1 MSSRRAAAFP
11 TSARKSIGSKAAAK
25 THWKQSKRLDY
36 SKRIY
41 SLWKDTGISF
51 CVANAGRHPQRRLD
65 DPPLPAEAL
74 DRPSCDVDHF
84 PERSRTATL
93 ANVIWISRIA
103 GIKMDAGHGA
113 RANPSTAHSV
123 GDSFRLHGRC
133 SWASPC
139 PKQSNGCCRSCG
151 KLWGYDM
158 MQTARLTSAS
168 ADFEQMIT
176 QFRNRLRPPPALTLA
191 DWLRV
196 HVGLSST
203 EDDPRE
209 SLDFPPPRVDVH
221 RQLRAVLRA
230 VS

>member
-11 TSARKSIGSKAAAK
+11 PSARKSIGSKAAAK

-93 ANVIWISRIA
+93 AKVIWISRIA
-103 GIKMDAGHGA
+103 GAAA
-113 RANPSTAHSV
+113 RLGTEQSSRAK
-123 GDSFRLHGRC
+123 
-133 SWASPC
+133 C
-139 PKQSNGCCRSCG
+139 PKSRSGATSCG
-151 KLWGYDM
+151 
-158 MQTARLTSAS
+158 
-168 ADFEQMIT
+168 
-176 QFRNRLRPPPALTLA
+176 
-191 DWLRV
+191 
-196 HVGLSST
+196 
-203 EDDPRE
+203 
-209 SLDFPPPRVDVH
+209 
-221 RQLRAVLRA
+221 
-230 VS
+230 